1 MDYQHEVLE
10 QRTAYKGFLR
20 MMVYRLRHRLYAG
33 GWSRVLERDCLER
46 GEVVAVL
53 PYDPLRDAVVLIE
66 QFRVGALHGPGHP
79 WLLEI
84 VAGEI
89 GDGETPVAVAY
100 REARE
105 EADCDI
111 TELVPICRYLVSPG
125 SSSEWVHLFCGR
137 IDSRG
142 IGGIHGLD
150 DEHEDIRVEVV
161 SRQAALQQLEAGEIR
176 TSPAIIALQWLALQ
190 GDALRQRWLEG

>member
-1 MDYQHEVLE
+1 MDYQHELLE

-53 PYDPLRDAVVLIE
+53 PYDPVRDSVVLIE

-89 GDGETPVAVAY
+89 GDGETPEQVAY
-100 REARE
+100 REAVE
-105 EADCDI
+105 EADCRLTD
-111 TELVPICRYLVSPG
+111 LVPICRYFVSPG
-125 SSSEWVHLFCGR
+125 SSSELAHLYCGR
-137 IDSRG
+137 VDSSG

-161 SRQAALQQLEAGEIR
+161 SRETALRQVETGEIR
-176 TSPAIIALQWLALQ
+176 TSPAVIALQWLALH
-190 GDALRQRWLEG
+190 GESLRRKWL